1 MRILTLEPKPIAE
14 TNLPECRDE
23 VLPILRGH
31 PACRISMGR
40 STSRRRGCDRRHQ
53 RPPRARKF
61 KHQTGPQL
69 RLLGEWL
76 PQILAESILPGLPL
90 PAGRVG
96 VLLAGDFYTVPSLD
110 KRGGSGDVDS
120 VWQAFGEH
128 FHWVVGVAGNHDTY
142 AGYASHRISE
152 GLYTSSISNRS

>member
-1 MRILTLEPKPIAE
+1 
-14 TNLPECRDE
+14 
-23 VLPILRGH
+23 
-31 PACRISMGR
+31 MGR
-40 STSRRRGCDRRHQ
+40 STSDGVAAIVVTSDLQGREN
-53 RPPRARKF
+53 F

-142 AGYASHRISE
+142 AGYAKPPNFRRPLHFLDKQSVIVDSLTIAGIS
-152 GLYTSSISNRS
+152 GNRRQSRQALAED